1 MSELKN
7 RTAVDLAFEVPE
19 KGARLH
25 QWLYEQIRSA
35 ILEGRLKR
43 GAKLPPSRD
52 LARHYGLSRGTAV
65 AAFDLLKS
73 EGYLEGRM
81 GAGTYVNTLLPEDF
95 STAERSGTVA
105 LTPPRKHP
113 IFSGFGNRLGPV
125 PDMPGSP
132 PRPFRPEPAIE
143 EFPLQSWAQITGRCL
158 RRASRSLLSDSDSR
172 GYRPLRAAIADY
184 LGAARGVRCTADQV
198 IVVSGIQHG
207 LDLAA
212 RLVLDPGDPVSV
224 EDPCHPMI
232 SAMFTGLGARLVPTA
247 VDDHGMDVDRAEQQC
262 RRPKL
267 IYVTPAHQFPL
278 GATMP
283 IGRRLSLL
291 EWAGRSGALIF
302 EDDYDSEY
310 RFAGRPIPAIQGQDH
325 AGSVI
330 LSGSFSKVLLP
341 ILRLGYL
348 VVPMHLVDKFAAA
361 RFYTDRHSSTL
372 DQAVMCEFLTQ
383 GYFGRHVRRMREL
396 YGGRLATLRE
406 AVHSR
411 LAGLMTIPDVEAGIH
426 VTALLAR
433 GLKSDAVAAAL
444 AAVKVETI
452 PIRQFVLATARPEAL
467 LLGFAPYD
475 ARQIRDGVDRMAG
488 VIEQLLRNARPGRR
502 PGRDQPM
509 PA

>member
-1 MSELKN
+1 MSKS
-7 RTAVDLAFEVPE
+7 RTALDLAFEAPE
-19 KGARLH
+19 IGAKLH
-25 QWLYEQIRSA
+25 KWLYEQIRSA
-35 ILEGRLKR
+35 ILDGRLKR
-43 GAKLPPSRD
+43 GTKLPATRD
-52 LARHYGLSRGTAV
+52 LAKHYGLSRGTVV

-95 STAERSGTVA
+95 STVERRGSVA

-113 IFSGFGNRLGPV
+113 VFSRFGNRLGPV
-125 PDMPGSP
+125 PDMPVSP

-143 EFPLQSWAQITGRCL
+143 EFPLQLWAQIAGRCL

-172 GYRPLRAAIADY
+172 GYRPLREAISDY

-212 RLVLDPGDPVSV
+212 RLMLDPGDPVCL
-224 EDPCHPMI
+224 EDPSHPMI
-232 SAMFTGLGARLVPTA
+232 AAMFTGVGAHLVPTA
-247 VDDHGMDVDRAEQQC
+247 VDEHGLDVDLAEQQC

-325 AGSVI
+325 TDSVI

-383 GYFGRHVRRMREL
+383 GHFGRHIRRMREL
-396 YGGRLATLRE
+396 YASRLATLRE

-411 LAGLMTIPDVEAGIH
+411 LAGLMEIPDVEAGIY

-433 GLKSDAVAAAL
+433 GLKSGAVAAAL
-444 AAVKVETI
+444 AAVNVETI

-475 ARQIRDGVDRMAG
+475 ARQIRDGVDRMAS
-488 VIEQLLRNARPGRR
+488 VIDQRLRKSPPRR
-502 PGRDQPM
+502 RRRTNG
-509 PA
+509 

>member
-1 MSELKN
+1 L
-7 RTAVDLAFEVPE
+7 DLAFEAPDT
-19 KGARLH
+19 GAQLQ

-35 ILEGRLKR
+35 ILDGRLKR
-43 GAKLPPSRD
+43 GSRLPATRD
-52 LARHYGLSRGTAV
+52 LAKRYGLSRGTAV
-65 AAFDLLKS
+65 AAFELLKS

-95 STAERSGTVA
+95 SIAARSATVA
-105 LTPPRKHP
+105 RTSPRKHP
-113 IFSGFGNRLGPV
+113 IFSRFGNRLGPV
-125 PDMPGSP
+125 PDMPASP

-143 EFPLQSWAQITGRCL
+143 EFPLQLWAQIAGRCL

-172 GYRPLRAAIADY
+172 GYRPLREAISDY
-184 LGAARGVRCTADQV
+184 LGAARGVRCTADHV

-212 RLVLDPGDPVSV
+212 RLMLDPGDPVCL
-224 EDPCHPMI
+224 EDPSHPMI
-232 SAMFTGLGARLVPTA
+232 AAMFTGLGAHLVPAA
-247 VDDHGMDVDRAEQQC
+247 VDEHGLDVDLAEQQC

-283 IGRRLSLL
+283 VGRRLSLL
-291 EWAGRSGALIF
+291 DWAHRSGALIF

-325 AGSVI
+325 ADCVI
-330 LSGSFSKVLLP
+330 LSGSFNKVLLP
-341 ILRLGYL
+341 VLRLGYL

-361 RFYTDRHSSTL
+361 RFHTDRHSSTL
-372 DQAVMCEFLTQ
+372 DQAVMCEFLRQ
-383 GYFGRHVRRMREL
+383 GHFGRHVRRMREL
-396 YGGRLATLRE
+396 YASRLATLRE
-406 AVHSR
+406 AVHTR
-411 LAGLMTIPDVEAGIH
+411 LAGLMKIPDVEAGIH

-433 GLKSDAVAAAL
+433 GLKADAVAAAL
-444 AAVKVETI
+444 AAAKVETI

-475 ARQIRDGVDRMAG
+475 ARQIRDGVDRMAS
-488 VIEQLLRNARPGRR
+488 VIDQRLRKARPRR
-502 PGRDQPM
+502 RG
-509 PA
+509 